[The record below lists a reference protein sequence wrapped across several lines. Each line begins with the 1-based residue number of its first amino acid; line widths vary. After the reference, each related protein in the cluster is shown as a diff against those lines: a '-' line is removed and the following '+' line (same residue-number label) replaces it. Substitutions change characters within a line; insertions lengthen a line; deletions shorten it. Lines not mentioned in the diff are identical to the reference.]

1 MSKHKSEDY
10 KITAVKY
17 YLENDT
23 NYTKTC
29 DIFKCSER
37 SLKRWIE
44 RYNNEN
50 SIKRHSRKSTSYKIT
65 KEHVKYM
72 INKLKENEQITMEE
86 LHKIVKKKYKE
97 FDITTQHL
105 GQVIRDNNITRKRTR
120 HEHYPKERYGKP
132 TVIKKELKEF
142 YKEISKYSLNKI
154 ISLDETSIQPA
165 MYLPYSK
172 CPLGKRCVIKTD
184 DNYVFRKF
192 TLLCAIS
199 NSKCVGATMYEKG
212 GMTKE
217 RFVEF
222 LEANIFNK
230 YKNHLIILDN
240 AGSHN
245 NDYVKQAILNS
256 GNNYLFSLPYTPKT
270 NRTIEEFFNQ
280 IKHYLKLNKKVLKF
294 DELVGEVKNAI
305 KQVKKENYKN
315 YFENAYNKDA
325 YKDYVKKDSTLKRKL
340 KNYKD

>member
-44 RYNNEN
+44 RYEELEE
-50 SIKRHSRKSTSYKIT
+50 IKRLNRKPKSYKIT
-65 KEHVKYM
+65 KEQVKYA
-72 INKLKENEQITMEE
+72 IQKLKENEQITMEE
-86 LHKIVKKKYKE
+86 LHKIIKKKYKE
-97 FDITTQHL
+97 FDITPQHL

-132 TVIKKELKEF
+132 TDIKKELKAF
-142 YKEISKYSLNKI
+142 YKEVSKYSLNKI
-154 ISLDETSIQPA
+154 ISLDETSISPA
-165 MYLPYSK
+165 LIMEYSK
-172 CPLGKRCVIKTD
+172 CFLGKRCVVKTD

-199 NSKCVGATMYEKG
+199 NSKCIGATLYKEG

-245 NDYVKQAILNS
+245 NEYVKQAIINS
-256 GNNYLFSLPYTPKT
+256 GNQYLFSLPYTPRC
-270 NRTIEEFFNQ
+270 NVIENWFNQ
-280 IKHYLKLNKKVLKF
+280 IKHYLKLNKKVLKY
-294 DELVGEVKNAI
+294 DELVIEIKNAI

-325 YKDYVKKDSTLKRKL
+325 YKDYVKKDSTLKRKP